1 MGPGHHT
8 ASQRPVSWSC
18 DPSQPIRDP
27 YLGHVIPLS
36 QSEASI
42 QVMWP
47 LSANQRPVSRSCD
60 QSKPIRGQY
69 SAHGT
74 WPPHSPLLSL
84 PIITRAT
91 AWVADG
97 VPLSFRL
104 FDIDSHFEERVTAL
118 NVGSLC
124 IPAIVAVASWD
135 MRRSKDVRDYSRDY
149 DRRSGDKFVVTPSKH
164 STNSQSQASLSR
176 LGNPSKIP
184 STSVQN
190 TSYK

>member
-1 MGPGHHT
+1 MPHYIVACSEGCKSLLT
-8 ASQRPVSWSC
+8 TQCLSRRQIARPVSINLHGVTDHGTWS
-18 DPSQPIRDP
+18 P
-27 YLGHVIPLS
+27 HS
-36 QSEASI
+36 QSETSI
-42 QVMWP
+42 LVMW
-47 LSANQRPVSRSCD
+47 S
-60 QSKPIRGQY
+60 IRGQY